1 MKNWIPAGLL
11 LLFFASCGGNDSKKT
26 EGGAPPSAGESV
38 YEAQCVRCHG
48 SNGKLGLS
56 GAKDLTVTTLTPD
69 EMVQVIS
76 DGAKGGMMPGFKE
89 SLSAEEI
96 KAVADYIETTLKN

>member
-1 MKNWIPAGLL
+1 MKHWIPAGLL
-11 LLFFASCGGNDSKKT
+11 LLCFASCGGNASEKAGGEKKPS
-26 EGGAPPSAGESV
+26 EGKSV

-76 DGAKGGMMPGFKE
+76 DGANGGMMPSYKE
-89 SLSAEEI
+89 ALTSEEI
-96 KAVADYIETTLKN
+96 RAVAEYVETELKN